1 MPSVMDTI
9 KWKDKWSRMT
19 AGTRNQIITDSIAW
33 LESEER
39 QKCKP
44 DHLSHLLNFQN
55 ELQKQL
61 NQSKIPDPWFTFTAQ
76 TYSSFPFFSAFIRRA
91 L

>member
-1 MPSVMDTI
+1 MI
-9 KWKDKWSRMT
+9 RWKDKWSRMT
-19 AGTRNQIITDSIAW
+19 AAARNQIITDSIAW

-39 QKCKP
+39 QKCKSE
-44 DHLSHLLNFQN
+44 HLSHLINFEN

-61 NQSKIPDPWFTFTAQ
+61 NQTKIPDTWFMGTAQ
-76 TYSSFPFFSAFIRRA
+76 TYNSFPFFSSFLRRV

>member
-9 KWKDKWSRMT
+9 KWKDKWNRMPP
-19 AGTRNQIITDSIAW
+19 AARNLVITDSIAW

-44 DHLSHLLNFQN
+44 EHLSHLINFET

-61 NQSKIPDPWFTFTAQ
+61 NQQKLPDTWFSLNAQ
-76 TYSSFPFFSAFIRRA
+76 TYSSFPFFTAFIRRV

>member
-1 MPSVMDTI
+1 MDTI
-9 KWKDKWSRMT
+9 KWKDKWSRM
-19 AGTRNQIITDSIAW
+19 APAARNLVITDSIQW

-44 DHLSHLLNFQN
+44 DHLSHLINFEN

-61 NQSKIPDPWFTFTAQ
+61 NQPKIPDPWFTFVGQ
-76 TYSSFPFFSAFIRRA
+76 TYSSFPFFAAFLRRV